1 MKRREFI
8 ALIGGGPV
16 VWPLIA
22 RAQQP
27 AMPVIGFLGSGSPEL
42 SAERLLAFRK
52 GLSET
57 GYVEDRN
64 VKVEYRWAEGQYD
77 RLPALATDLVRRQ
90 VTVLATAANSSAAL
104 AAKAATATIPIVF
117 LVGIDPVKAGLV
129 TSLSRPGSNLTGLF
143 VPSVELVPK
152 RLEMLHEVIPTA
164 SSIALLVNPPAEL
177 ESEYSTA

>member
-1 MKRREFI
+1 
-8 ALIGGGPV
+8 
-16 VWPLIA
+16 
-22 RAQQP
+22 
-27 AMPVIGFLGSGSPEL
+27 
-42 SAERLLAFRK
+42 LLAFRK

-57 GYVEDRN
+57 GYVEGRN

-77 RLPALATDLVRRQ
+77 RLPALATDLVCRQ

-143 VPSVELVPK
+143 VPSVEHPSRRTSNRRCAYP
-152 RLEMLHEVIPTA
+152 RLC
-164 SSIALLVNPPAEL
+164 
-177 ESEYSTA
+177 